1 MTNKN
6 TTKKALIFSALS
18 LLLCFSM
25 LVGTTFAWFTDSVTS
40 AGNIIQSGTLKLDV
54 ELYDAEKQAWNS
66 IKESKDPI
74 FNYNNWEPGYVD
86 VKMIKIENEGS
97 LSFKWAATF
106 TAENELSILA
116 DVIDVY
122 VCKSATE
129 ITYPTSRELGSEW
142 EKVGTAREFINSIN
156 EVVSG
161 VLHSKNDANGNGGV
175 EYVGFALKMQESA
188 GNDYQGL
195 TLGGAF
201 DIQILATQ
209 MTYEGDSFDEM
220 YDNAATWIGII
231 PASLDKTTL
240 EIVPGGGS
248 QTGTITVN
256 SPEDL
261 VYLSKLAKEW
271 VSLYS
276 NGQGTNVGS
285 YRENVGGKGT
295 DYYYHWTWDIKLA
308 ADLDM
313 NNVPMDSVDISF
325 WNDFYGNGHTITNV
339 VLKDGQ
345 DGLFINGAK
354 AINDLTVKNISVNAP
369 TAQTVGAVSGNGS
382 MTNVHVE
389 NATVVGGKYVGGI
402 CGKGS
407 SFVNCSIK
415 NSTVT
420 GNDKTVGGLVG
431 YSVGDPNA
439 ATVTGNLVENVTVT
453 GAYNVGGLLGQSQNE
468 TVEGNTV
475 KDVRL
480 TSNAS
485 VPADGD
491 ATEVRTGAVAARVY
505 NATVGTNEVINVTDF
520 QPATPDT
527 IQAEIDAAAPGTT
540 IYLAANKF
548 HTTINM
554 KSGITLEGTNGTVV
568 DCINLNGADDI
579 ALKNIEFDAAGA
591 KVSYDGKG
599 NAKQYAN
606 IISGDAN
613 KNGKGTRGI
622 LIENCTFAG
631 EFADGGVAIAF
642 ADQGRG
648 SGQSGNITVK
658 GCTFKTTGGY
668 YDIYTYYSGY
678 GSFVIEGNTFE
689 SDVLGKMI
697 YLGRYQSSTP
707 VVVKGNTFATGA
719 VLDDVASIQAH
730 SGSYTVS
737 FDDAENTFAE

>member
-1 MTNKN
+1 MANKK
-6 TTKKALIFSALS
+6 TTKRALLFS
-18 LLLCFSM
+18 LLSM
-25 LVGTTFAWFTDSVTS
+25 LLSVSMLMGTTFAWFTDSVTS
-40 AGNIIQSGTLKLDV
+40 ANNIIKSGNLDV
-54 ELYDAEKQAWNS
+54 ELYYQVEGQNDWTMVGERTN
-66 IKESKDPI
+66 IFKE
-74 FNYNNWEPGYVD
+74 NALWEPGHTEVIKLKVVNAGTLALKYQLGVNIASETGSVNVYGKDFKLSDYIKYGVVEGAQDYTRDAAVAAVD
-86 VKMIKIENEGS
+86 ATATKLNVSYATN
-97 LSFKWAATF
+97 AALE
-106 TAENELSILA
+106 AKQESI
-116 DVIDVY
+116 VTMVVY
-122 VCKSATE
+122 M
-129 ITYPTSRELGSEW
+129 PTSVDNNANYAKGEAVPEIKLGL
-142 EKVGTAREFINSIN
+142 N
-156 EVVSG
+156 
-161 VLHSKNDANGNGGV
+161 L
-175 EYVGFALKMQESA
+175 Y
-188 GNDYQGL
+188 
-195 TLGGAF
+195 
-201 DIQILATQ
+201 ATQ
-209 MTYEGDSFDEM
+209 YTFEKDSFDNQ
-220 YDNAATWIGII
+220 YDAAATWVGII
-231 PASLDKTTL
+231 PDSLDETTL

-248 QTGTITVN
+248 QTGTITVK

-261 VYLSKLAKEW
+261 VYLNKLAKEW

-313 NNVPMDSVDISF
+313 NNIPMDSVDISF
-325 WNDFYGNGHTITNV
+325 WNDFDGNGHTITNV

-345 DGLFINGAK
+345 DGLFNNGAK
-354 AINDLTVKNISVNAP
+354 AINNLTVKNIKVNAP
-369 TAQTVGAVSGNGS
+369 DAQTVGAVSGNGA

-407 SFVNCSIK
+407 SFINCSIK
-415 NSTVT
+415 NATVT
-420 GNDKTVGGLVG
+420 GSDKTVGGLVG
-431 YSVGDPNA
+431 YSVGDPGA

-453 GAYNVGGLLGQSQNE
+453 GAYNVGGLLGQAQNE

-485 VPADGD
+485 VPASGD
-491 ATEVRTGAVAARVY
+491 VTEVRTGAVAARIY

-527 IQAEIDAAAPGTT
+527 VQAEIDAAAPGTT

-554 KSGITLEGTNGTVV
+554 KDGITLEGTKGTVV
-568 DCINLNGADDI
+568 DCINLNGANDI

-591 KVSYDGKG
+591 KTAYDGKG
-599 NAKQYAN
+599 KAKQYAN

-613 KNGKGTRGI
+613 KKGKGTRGL
-622 LIENCTFAG
+622 LIEGCTFAG
-631 EFADGGVAIAF
+631 EYADGGVAIAF
-642 ADQGRG
+642 ADQSRG

-668 YDIYTYYSGY
+668 YDIYVHYAGY
-678 GSFVIEGNTFE
+678 GSFAIEGNTFE
-689 SDVLGKMI
+689 SDVLGLPI

-707 VVVKGNTFATGA
+707 VVVKSNTFATGA
-719 VLDDVASIQAH
+719 ALSDVAYIQAH
-730 SGSYTVS
+730 SSAYTVS
-737 FDDAENTFAE
+737 FDAADNTFGG